1 MRYKL
6 HLKNISKLH
15 PTDYSRYSLKKVNM
29 TVAPGELV
37 GVVGEKGSGKAA
49 LFNILG
55 LMERPTTG
63 AYLIDNRP
71 TGAYNDTQLSDLRER
86 TFGFLYRAFFLTPRH
101 SALRNIILPLTQ
113 RGIETPTAKQRAQ
126 QQLAFVEAQDLEDK
140 KPTELTLEQQQRI
153 ALARALATG
162 NDVILIDE
170 PFKPL
175 DEQAQR
181 QLMELF
187 AKVNEQQQ
195 KTVVILTEK
204 GDIAGP
210 YCQRIINLEA
220 GRIGK

>member
-6 HLKNISKLH
+6 QLKNISKLH

-29 TVAPGELV
+29 TVTPGELV

-63 AYLIDNRP
+63 AYLIDNKP
-71 TGAYNDTQLSDLRER
+71 TGAFNDIQLSDLRER

-126 QQLAFVEAQDLEDK
+126 QQLAFVEAEDLQDK
-140 KPTELTLEQQQRI
+140 KPADLDLVQQQRI

-162 NDVILIDE
+162 NDIILADE

-175 DEQAQR
+175 DEQAQKE
-181 QLMELF
+181 LMTLF

-195 KTVVILTEK
+195 KTVIILTEH

-210 YCQRIINLEA
+210 HCQRIIDIQN
-220 GRIGK
+220 GKIGK